1 MKFSLQNS
9 VELSRLSILL
19 RLYGDYGPGGAKS
32 LDCQER
38 MNVVGFWM
46 YWAME

>member
-1 MKFSLQNS
+1 MEFGLQNS

-19 RLYGDYGPGGAKS
+19 RLYEDYGPGGANS
-32 LDCQER
+32 LDGQER
-38 MNVVGFWM
+38 MKVVGFWM